1 MNERTGI
8 AASRPPAGGHLL
20 SLADPEALLILRK
33 LFASADYSSDVIRKT
48 LLADSAEAAI
58 PYSDVPLLDR
68 NMPRD
73 GLLPTLIRLFLLTM
87 TMDPAVL
94 ARELRPLT
102 PERLESLGL
111 IRLGPQGAEALV
123 RFNPY
128 HSMVVASDR
137 VHEDP
142 TKIPPDHVLGNN
154 PTSALASVTSRRPAK
169 SALDVGTGCG
179 VLSLLISANCGRVVA
194 TDINPR
200 ALNFTAFNALLNG
213 VANIECREGSLF
225 EPVAGEKFDLIISNP
240 PFAVSPDSDYQFR
253 DSGRPLDTFCGTLV
267 RALPEHLN
275 EGGYAAV
282 LSNWALRAGED
293 WSDPA
298 RRWIAGSGCDAILF
312 HTYTETPLG
321 YAGTWNRPLSAVQP
335 AAYEAAMDR
344 WVEHFQR
351 CGVESLAAGGIVLR
365 RRTGD
370 ANWVDTYD
378 VPTARDPNCGEQ
390 IHQMLEA
397 RDWLSG
403 PTAEVDVLQARF
415 RPAEDVKLQQDL
427 LVRDGRFIPPE
438 IWASK
443 TGGFRFRGQIDQT
456 TWAVISLCEGGLN
469 VGEIVEKLSRDSNT
483 AIEVVAPKVLE
494 LVKRLYS
501 LVYLVRV

>member
-1 MNERTGI
+1 MAVTSTAPPRT
-8 AASRPPAGGHLL
+8 SGHLL
-20 SLADPEALLILRK
+20 SLADPEAVLILRK
-33 LFASADYSSDVIRKT
+33 LFATADYSSDAIRKT
-48 LLADSAEAAI
+48 LIADSAEAAI
-58 PYSDVPLLDR
+58 PYSDIPLLDR

-73 GLLPTLIRLFLLTM
+73 GLLPTLIRLFLLSM
-87 TMDPAVL
+87 TMDPTVL
-94 ARELRPLT
+94 AREMKPLA
-102 PERLESLGL
+102 PERLEALGL
-111 IRLGPQGAEALV
+111 ISLGPRGAEAIV
-123 RFNPY
+123 RFHPFQ
-128 HSMVVASDR
+128 SMVVVSDR
-137 VHEDP
+137 NYPDP
-142 TKIPPDHVLGNN
+142 TQVPSDYVIGNN
-154 PTSALASVTSRRPAK
+154 PTSVSLASVTSRRPAK
-169 SALDVGTGCG
+169 AALDLGTGCG
-179 VLSLLISANCGRVVA
+179 VLSLMIAGNCGRVVA

-200 ALNFTAFNALLNG
+200 ALNFTAFNAFLNG
-213 VANIECREGSLF
+213 VANIECRKGSLF
-225 EPVAGEKFDLIISNP
+225 EPVAGEKFDLIVSNP

-282 LSNWALRAGED
+282 LSNWALRTGEH

-298 RRWIAGSGCDAILF
+298 RRWISGSGCDAILF

-335 AAYEAAMDR
+335 ATYEAAMDR
-344 WVEHFQR
+344 WVEHFHR
-351 CGVESLAAGGIVLR
+351 CGVESLAAGGLVLR
-365 RRTGD
+365 RRTGGD
-370 ANWVDTYD
+370 NWVDTYD
-378 VPTARDPNCGEQ
+378 VPTARDPNCGEH

-403 PTAEVDVLQARF
+403 PITEADFMRASF

-469 VGEIVEKLSRDSNT
+469 VGGIVEKLSRDSNT
-483 AIEVVAPKVLE
+483 AVEVVRPKVVE

-501 LVYLVRV
+501 LAYLVRV